1 MNMGERIKR
10 QHYVPQGYLRRF
22 QSPNSNK
29 KVARIWVVDRNI
41 EQPFNVPIQTVS
53 SRDGFYDSEI
63 DESIAEFDRHG
74 LENLLR
80 IEEEKFYAALEIID
94 SAIIENRVIPDNAKP
109 AIAWYMYLQFI
120 RTEKFRAG
128 IGTPSN
134 SQHPD
139 FQKLTQIYGLID
151 KKTSSKF
158 LNVCLSSFWII
169 YEMVGE
175 QTVFTSD
182 NPVVFSFDSENPML
196 SHYLLKRDIGFMPN
210 MGMKMVFPIDSKHIL
225 VLYDKLHFPE
235 KADIDNLIVPFDTS
249 EAYSVW
255 STIINNCDRQ
265 IYLDRNDGM
274 AEIIKMLMGLDET
287 LKPIRDI
294 IGKVFEAIRYD
305 NSAVSGTRLNSFSA
319 YQKTVLLKN
328 ALNKLDSGQ

>member
-1 MNMGERIKR
+1 
-10 QHYVPQGYLRRF
+10 
-22 QSPNSNK
+22 
-29 KVARIWVVDRNI
+29 
-41 EQPFNVPIQTVS
+41 
-53 SRDGFYDSEI
+53 
-63 DESIAEFDRHG
+63 
-74 LENLLR
+74 
-80 IEEEKFYAALEIID
+80 
-94 SAIIENRVIPDNAKP
+94 
-109 AIAWYMYLQFI
+109 
-120 RTEKFRAG
+120 
-128 IGTPSN
+128 
-134 SQHPD
+134 
-139 FQKLTQIYGLID
+139 
-151 KKTSSKF
+151 
-158 LNVCLSSFWII
+158 
-169 YEMVGE
+169 
-175 QTVFTSD
+175 
-182 NPVVFSFDSENPML
+182 
-196 SHYLLKRDIGFMPN
+196 